1 MWFSTGL
8 RKTADL
14 RFVKRLS
21 GLGSARLLGIAE
33 TASSFLLQTTRVM

>member
-14 RFVKRLS
+14 QFVKRLS
-21 GLGSARLLGIAE
+21 GFGSARLLGIAKPPP
-33 TASSFLLQTTRVM
+33 AFHYKQLV